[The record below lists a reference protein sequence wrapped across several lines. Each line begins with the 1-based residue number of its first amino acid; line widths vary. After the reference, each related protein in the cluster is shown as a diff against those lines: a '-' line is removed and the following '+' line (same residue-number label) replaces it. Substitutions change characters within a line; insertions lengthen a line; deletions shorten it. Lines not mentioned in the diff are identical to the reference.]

1 MKIRLERDGVTFE
14 FERQPLPEA
23 RFKAVCGLSAAG
35 IYAGM
40 VVGVAALCGLP
51 GVITV
56 AVATAVV
63 AALSIMSL

>member
-1 MKIRLERDGVTFE
+1 MKIRLERDGDVFE
-14 FERQPLPEA
+14 FERQPLPES
-23 RFKAVCGLSAAG
+23 RFKAVCGLAAAG

-40 VVGVAALCGLP
+40 VVGIAALCGLP

-56 AVATAVV
+56 AVVTGII